1 MSGRMDAM
9 STPSRSIVSALL
21 LSASSLVLA
30 LLVAEIALRLA
41 GYDSGMP
48 GPASGDPTL
57 VFAPMTRDP
66 LPPGRPADGGV
77 FRVAAVGDSFT
88 WGPGVEPDRA
98 WPHVLEGLLGARA
111 HRPATVANLGVSG
124 YNACQEDRFVE
135 TSVIAL
141 RPDLVVLQVGWNDG
155 ERLPYNPPLCGLC
168 LPDLDAAGCVVE
180 WLTLDSRVGRIV
192 TRGLRALRGR
202 VLPPPDTRG
211 TDPYVLGG
219 VDFMSAYWSA
229 GAPFR
234 RSFEASIGRL
244 VGRLRDAGIP
254 VAAVWFPP
262 RPASSSPR
270 ADLGV
275 HGGRDW
281 ICEAAEATFASLG
294 VPFLDLHAVL
304 DPSRDA
310 SLRLGPSDEHMNAD
324 GNRLVADAIAAFLVD
339 HGLVPAP

>member
-1 MSGRMDAM
+1 MDAM
-9 STPSRSIVSALL
+9 STPSRSIVSGLL
-21 LSASSLVLA
+21 LAASSLVLA
-30 LLVAEIALRLA
+30 LVVAELALRLA

-48 GPASGDPTL
+48 GPASDDPAL
-57 VFAPMTRDP
+57 VFAPTTRDP
-66 LPPGRPADGGV
+66 LPPARPDGGAT

-88 WGPGVEPDRA
+88 WGPGVEPGQA

-111 HRPATVANLGVSG
+111 HRPATVTNLGVSG

-135 TSVIAL
+135 SSVVAL

-155 ERLPYNPPLCGLC
+155 ERLPYNPPICGRC
-168 LPDLDAAGCVVE
+168 LPDLDAAGCAVE

-192 TRGLRALRGR
+192 TRGLRGLRSR
-202 VLPPPDTRG
+202 LFPPPDTRG

-219 VDFMSAYWSA
+219 VDFMTAYWSD

-234 RSFEASIGRL
+234 RSFDASVGRI

-262 RPASSSPR
+262 RPSSSAPR
-270 ADLGV
+270 AALGR
-275 HGGRDW
+275 HGGRER
-281 ICEAAEATFASLG
+281 ICEAAAATFASLG
-294 VPFLDLHAVL
+294 VPFLDLHAAL

-310 SLRLGPSDEHMNAD
+310 SLRLGPSDEHLNAE
-324 GNRLVADAIAAFLVD
+324 GNRLVADAIAAFLMD
-339 HGLVPAP
+339 HGLVPAAP